1 MKQKSQHT
9 EFNRKCLIF
18 GKGSGTVT
26 YKLHKPT
33 QLLIMKITQKAV
45 QMNNE
50 DKLLWID
57 TGALKC

>member
-9 EFNRKCLIF
+9 EFNRKYLIF

-26 YKLHKPT
+26 YKLLKPNT
-33 QLLIMKITQKAV
+33 VAHNENNTAV

-50 DKLLWID
+50 DKSLWIG